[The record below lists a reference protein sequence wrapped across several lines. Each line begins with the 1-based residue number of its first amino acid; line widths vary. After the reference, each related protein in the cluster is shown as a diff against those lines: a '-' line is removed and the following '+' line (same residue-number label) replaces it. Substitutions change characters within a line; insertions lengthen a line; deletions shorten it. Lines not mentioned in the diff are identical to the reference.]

1 MAAEVELVFEALAD
15 PTRRTVVELLGSAP
29 RRAGELAAAA
39 GTSPPTMSRH
49 LRVLLDAGIVRDE
62 RPRADARTR
71 VFHLRPESI
80 VALQAWL
87 DQIQAHWNEQLQSF
101 KRHVE
106 ARHPSGRTSR

>member
-1 MAAEVELVFEALAD
+1 
-15 PTRRTVVELLGSAP
+15 
-29 RRAGELAAAA
+29 
-39 GTSPPTMSRH
+39 MSRH

-62 RPRADARTR
+62 RPANDARTR

-80 VALQAWL
+80 VAMQAWL

-101 KRHVE
+101 KRHVA